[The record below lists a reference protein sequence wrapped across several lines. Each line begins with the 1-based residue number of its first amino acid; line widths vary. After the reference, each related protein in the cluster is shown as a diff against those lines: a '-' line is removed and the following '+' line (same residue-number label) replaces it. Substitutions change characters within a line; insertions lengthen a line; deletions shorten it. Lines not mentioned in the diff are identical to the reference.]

1 MEMETSMNLTRL
13 FYPGSVAV
21 VGASPN
27 KGKDWNTGNSYI
39 AALMDQNFRGKI
51 YPVHPKADSILG
63 YKCYP
68 SVTAVPDNIDLAIF
82 TIPTKAAIG
91 VMKECAQKGVKF
103 VHLLTAGFSE
113 TGRPELTA
121 LEKELVDVAQSGN
134 VRIIGPNCMG
144 LYCPEG
150 GLAWDVD
157 FNPAHGG
164 TVAFFSQS
172 GQLVSMFLR
181 EGYILQGMRFNKAVS
196 FGNASDLKAH
206 DFLAY
211 YGQDDKID
219 IIGAYLEGVKKG
231 RLFFDTARKVTRKK
245 PLVIWKGG
253 QTEGG
258 ARATTSHTS
267 SLAGSNEIWQAMCRQ
282 TGIIQVH
289 SLIEMTATICALK
302 RMMLPKGVRVAI
314 MGGAGGGSVTMTD
327 LAEKQGLIVPQLS
340 EKTIRTLE
348 GFVPVA
354 GNSVKNPL
362 DVFFPDD
369 NHFRTL
375 IDLLREDPNID
386 AFLFNLRFGGPG
398 PVQTGGIGD
407 VNRIVE
413 NMVEASEKLK
423 KPMFLITEHN
433 HDPRLNVIINDAS
446 ATLHAKNIATFPSFE
461 IAANV
466 LRNLKEYNDYLHKG
480 CLKK

>member
-1 MEMETSMNLTRL
+1 MKMEASIDLDRL
-13 FYPGSVAV
+13 FYPRSVAV

-39 AALMDQNFRGKI
+39 AGLMDQNFRGKI
-51 YPVHPKADSILG
+51 YPVHPKAETILG
-63 YKCYP
+63 YKSYP
-68 SVTAVPDNIDLAIF
+68 SVNAVPDEIDLAIF

-91 VMKECAQKGVKF
+91 AMKECVQKGVKF

-113 TGRPELTA
+113 TGHPELIE
-121 LEKELVDVAQSGN
+121 LEKELVTVAQSGN

-150 GLAWDVD
+150 GLSWDVD

-181 EGYILQGMRFNKAVS
+181 EGYINQDLSFNKAVS
-196 FGNASDLKAH
+196 FGNACDLKAH
-206 DFLAY
+206 DFLSY
-211 YGQDDKID
+211 YGEDEKID

-231 RLFFDTARKVTRKK
+231 RLFFEKARQVTRKK

-267 SLAGSNEIWQAMCRQ
+267 SLAGSNEIWQAMCKQ
-282 TGIIQVH
+282 AGIIQVD
-289 SLIEMTATICALK
+289 SLIEMTATVCGLK
-302 RMMLPKGVRVAI
+302 RMVLPKGVRVAI
-314 MGGAGGGSVTMTD
+314 MGGAGGGSVTLTD

-340 EKTIRTLE
+340 KKTIRTLE
-348 GFVPVA
+348 EFVPIA
-354 GNSVKNPL
+354 GSSVRNPL
-362 DVFFPDD
+362 DVFFPDP
-369 NHFRTL
+369 NHFRIL

-386 AFLFNLRFGGPG
+386 AFLFNLRLGGGG
-398 PVQTGGIGD
+398 PVQTRGIGE
-407 VNRIVE
+407 VNQIVE
-413 NMVEASEKLK
+413 NMIEASEKLE
-423 KPMFLITEHN
+423 KPMYLITEYN
-433 HDPRLNVIINDAS
+433 HDPRLNVLINDAV
-446 ATLHAKNIATFPSFE
+446 ATLHARGIATFPSFE
-461 IAANV
+461 IAAKV
-466 LRNLKEYNDYLHKG
+466 LRNLKGYNDYLRTG
-480 CLKK
+480 CLQK